1 MSHEELHVDNHYV
14 PQFYLRQWAVDKKIN
29 TYRLLVQNQNI
40 PHWKSHSVRGIAYL
54 QHLYT
59 YVTNQGLTD
68 EFEVWLDR
76 EFESPARPVLT
87 KALSSERLVPSEWKT
102 LVKYLAAQDL
112 RTPARLIETQRRLN
126 QTLPGIFDEVLRRSI
141 NDLERAAQRGEK
153 LIRPERFSTYDPPIQ
168 VTIQRSPDGD
178 GGTVQAEM
186 LNGRLHWISHL
197 RHLLSS
203 TVRHILQ
210 HKWTILRAPPG
221 VVWPTTDDP
230 VIRLNTF
237 EGGRYNFGG
246 GWGSRGTQIFMPLS
260 PNHLMYTQV
269 GFRPL
274 DRDTVVSTEWAHSIR
289 RLIIEHAHRYIFSID
304 QDPTIP
310 SIRRRLVCPKRFE
323 DERLMWKNWH
333 VEQSQAESEFYVDQE
348 KKKQSKV
355 TT

>member
-1 MSHEELHVDNHYV
+1 MSQELHVDNHYV

-29 TYRLLVQNQNI
+29 TYRLLVQSQNI
-40 PHWKSHSVRGIAYL
+40 PHWKPHSVRGIAYL

-76 EFESPARPVLT
+76 EFESPAKPVLN
-87 KALSSERLVPSEWKT
+87 KALNGDRLAASEWET

-141 NDLERAAQRGEK
+141 DDLERAVQRGEQ
-153 LIRPERFSTYDPPIQ
+153 LVMPETSSTYNPPIQ
-168 VTIQRSPDGD
+168 ITIQRSPDGD

-221 VVWPTTDDP
+221 FAWPTTDDP
-230 VIRLNTF
+230 VIRLNLL
-237 EGGRYNFGG
+237 EGGNYNFGG
-246 GWGSRGTQIFMPLS
+246 GWASRGTQIFMPLG
-260 PNHLMYTQV
+260 PYHLMYTQV
-269 GFRPL
+269 GFRRL
-274 DRDTVVSTEWAHSIR
+274 DRNTVVSTEWAHWIR
-289 RLIIEHAHRYIFSID
+289 RLIIEHAHRYVFSVD

-310 SIRRRLVCPKRFE
+310 SLRRRLVCPKSFQ
-323 DERLMWKNWH
+323 DERKMWKNWH
-333 VEQSQAESEFYVDQE
+333 LEQSQAEFEFFAEQRE
-348 KKKQSKV
+348 RKQSQV
-355 TT
+355 PT